1 MPSAANLMQKRL
13 YTTLVSLRFC
23 PYFKRTLTT
32 TRDDLRSPKAEGL
45 AEGAEGF
52 ENKTLQLQIL

>member
-13 YTTLVSLRFC
+13 NTTLVSLRFC
-23 PYFKRTLTT
+23 SYFKRAFTT
-32 TRDDLRSPKAEGL
+32 IRDDLRSPKAEGL

-52 ENKTLQLQIL
+52 ENETIQPQIP